1 MLLLGSRLIH
11 TPILS
16 LQTGT
21 ELARTSRAII
31 DPRNLT
37 IAAYELDGP
46 LLTQTPALL
55 RIADIREL
63 SDIGMIV
70 DSSDEFV
77 GPDDVIKLQQVYE
90 YQFQLVGLHVVDDKR
105 HKLGKV
111 TDYTLEAGN
120 FVIEQLNIKRPL
132 LQSLNDSE
140 LLVHRSQIVE
150 ITDTEIIVRS
160 VDEQPAEPIKQAM
173 RSAYANPFRGGH
185 APQTEASS
193 HTALR

>member
-11 TPILS
+11 TPVLS
-16 LQTGT
+16 LQTGS

-37 IAAYELDGP
+37 IVAYELEGP
-46 LLTQTPALL
+46 LLDQHPALL
-55 RIADIREL
+55 RIADVREL

-77 GPDDVIKLQQVYE
+77 EPQDVIKLQQVYD
-90 YQFQLVGLHVVDDKR
+90 YHFQLQGLHAVDEKK

-111 TDYTLEAGN
+111 TDYTLEVGS
-120 FVIEQLNIKRPL
+120 FVVEQLNIKRPL

-140 LLVHRSQIVE
+140 LLVHRSQIIE
-150 ITDTEIIVRS
+150 ITDTEIIIRS
-160 VDEQPAEPIKQAM
+160 TDERPEPVTKAI
-173 RSAYANPFRGGH
+173 RSAYTNPFRAGN
-185 APQTEASS
+185 APQPEAAKR
-193 HTALR
+193 HTT